1 MSKKL
6 RGRTTFDSR
15 HAKSVSSTGEVYRAE
30 LLSCFLISLKEV
42 ELEKFH
48 LLISEIL
55 GLFVNTLTA
64 DDKYSLRNSENLPRP
79 FQMHLSKKQKI
90 GNLKSTSNFEHFEKI
105 DELQWLCI
113 SEIMD

>member
-1 MSKKL
+1 MYFRNYGLRNAWMSRKL
-6 RGRTTFDSR
+6 GFRRTFDSQ
-15 HAKSVSSTGEVYRAE
+15 HGKST
-30 LLSCFLISLKEV
+30 
-42 ELEKFH
+42 
-48 LLISEIL
+48 
-55 GLFVNTLTA
+55 T

-113 SEIMD
+113 SEIMDWEGSG